1 MASVVNEPAEQVVVI
16 KTEDD
21 EDSEID
27 AMARK
32 LKEKYKQNATAA
44 AKQKAAPPAINKTNK
59 QEILTEDCVYIESI
73 KGVFAWMKIGGFYIP
88 YIFRIINGKHLK
100 FVSVRMAETQ
110 LLSQYINYLHADN
123 MYKCTAI
130 KSYFISD
137 YEAKLLNE
145 INQKHADCGYGK
157 EIFVA
162 GKDFI
167 VTLEDVQE
175 FNTFM
180 DICYKKIVGNITP
193 DNNEKCG
200 FIYINSDSVVPEVVP
215 YCTIDGKKFVP
226 IFYFEGQTKHFM
238 SLAVKIENWNLA
250 YVKFCC
256 NVVQGIKNE
265 FLDSDS
271 CEMLN
276 LDDIKNF
283 YSPETNFIEFW
294 PTFVNIQPDINQL
307 SNRVNTPRAWF
318 RAPPEVVPSE
328 NTIPCTLIEV
338 APPVPHTIPEN
349 KNTYQKKRPV
359 NQMINSYT
367 NQPQTQTQPPSAVR
381 IYYVARRNRSIVP
394 QCYNTGSMSQGS
406 SLRNVASHVA
416 PSLLVR
422 SAVHTNTAPVLNN
435 VGPIVIAP
443 PNEII
448 DLTGLD

>member
-1 MASVVNEPAEQVVVI
+1 MASVVNEPAEQVIVI
-16 KTEDD
+16 KTEDE

-44 AKQKAAPPAINKTNK
+44 AKQKAALPALNKTNK
-59 QEILTEDCVYIESI
+59 QEILTKDCVYIESI

-88 YIFRIINGKHLK
+88 YIFRVINGKHLK

-110 LLSQYINYLHADN
+110 LLGQYINYLHADN
-123 MYKCTAI
+123 MNKCTSI

-145 INQKHADCGYGK
+145 INQTHTDCGYGK

-175 FNTFM
+175 FNTFV
-180 DICYKKIVGNITP
+180 DVCYKKLVSDINPGH
-193 DNNEKCG
+193 NEKCG
-200 FIYINSDSVVPEVVP
+200 FIRINSESVVP
-215 YCTIDGKKFVP
+215 YCTKDGKKFVP
-226 IFYFEGQTKHFM
+226 IFYFEGKTECLR
-238 SLAVKIENWNLA
+238 SLAVELDNWNLA

-256 NVVQGIKNE
+256 YIVQDIENE
-265 FLDSDS
+265 FLDSVS
-271 CEMLN
+271 WEMIN
-276 LDDIKNF
+276 LDQIKNF
-283 YSPETNFIEFW
+283 FSPETNIEEYW
-294 PTFVNIQPDINQL
+294 PNIENIQHIINKQP
-307 SNRVNTPRAWF
+307 NRVNPPGARF
-318 RAPPEVVPSE
+318 RAPPEVVPAE
-328 NTIPCTLIEV
+328 NTIPCTSIEL
-338 APPVPHTIPEN
+338 APPVPHTVPKN
-349 KNTYQKKRPV
+349 KNTYQKKRPA

-367 NQPQTQTQPPSAVR
+367 IQPQPQTQTQPASRVR
-381 IYYVARRNRSIVP
+381 NYCVARRNRNIAP
-394 QCYNTGSMSQGS
+394 QCYNTGSISQGS

-416 PSLLVR
+416 PSLLVH